1 MHYVSDEMESRI
13 NMGVCKITILTLD
26 YETLPS
32 RNNVLT
38 RFKARYAYS
47 FMILFEKSCT
57 DAGFILY
64 FTK

>member
-26 YETLPS
+26 YETPS

-57 DAGFILY
+57 DVGFILY